1 MILNLRATFLALLL
15 IWFPVGAAQAQRAKL
30 DSALEARITALM
42 ARMTLAE
49 KIGQLNRIARDER
62 TNLQMEAVKSG
73 NSSAIMNVVKPDEI
87 RGFRDAARTTRLGIP
102 LIIGLDAVH
111 SFRIT
116 HPVPFAW
123 AATWNPEQASHSA
136 EMVAREAANAG
147 INWTS
152 APMVDL
158 SRDPR
163 WGRVIEGAGEDAHLG
178 SAIAAARTRGYRRGG
193 LAVSVKHYVG
203 YAASKPAVTTVTRRS
218 QRASYSIATCRHSR
232 PPSTPVRKSSWRH
245 STPSM
250 AHRHR
255 PTGDC

>member
-30 DSALEARITALM
+30 DSALEARVTALM

-147 INWTS
+147 INWTF

-178 SAIAAARTRGYRRGG
+178 SAIAAARTRGYRRGC

-218 QRASYSIATCRHSR
+218 QRASYSIATCRHSL
-232 PPSTPVRKSSWRH
+232 PSPCMSI
-245 STPSM
+245 
-250 AHRHR
+250 
-255 PTGDC
+255 